1 MQTKPLLFI
10 AGPCVIE
17 SKALCFA
24 IAQELKAVSETLNV
38 PVVFKASFD
47 KANRTSK
54 DSFRGLGIRQGL
66 EILNSVKKTFG
77 LRVLTDIHTPD
88 QAAIV
93 AKVVDIIQIP
103 AFLSR
108 QTDLIIAAAKTGKT
122 INIKKA
128 QFAAPEDMEQII
140 KKVLS
145 TNNKKIML
153 TERGA
158 SFGYHN
164 LVVDMRGL
172 VQMAALG
179 APVVFDCTHAVQ
191 LPGGQGTSSGG
202 QREFVFPLARAAAAV
217 GIQGLFLET
226 HPDPAAARSDGP
238 NSLPLADVRAVLAK
252 VNRIHDLVRE
262 GA

>member
-172 VQMAALG
+172 PLMRSLG
-179 APVVFDCTHAVQ
+179 FPVIFDATHAVQ
-191 LPGGQGTSSGG
+191 RPGMGGTVSLGD
-202 QREFVFPLARAAAAV
+202 RDMVAPLARAAAGAGV
-217 GIQGLFLET
+217 DGFFLEV
-226 HPDPAAARSDGP
+226 HPDPAKAKSDAATSFPLRQLA
-238 NSLPLADVRAVLAK
+238 SLVKTLIKIDAVS
-252 VNRIHDLVRE
+252 
-262 GA
+262 GARK

>member
-164 LVVDMRGL
+164 LVVDMRAFPSCAHWVFQSYSTQHTQCRDRAWAELFHWETATWSRPLHAQPL
-172 VQMAALG
+172 VRALTG
-179 APVVFDCTHAVQ
+179 SFWKCILT
-191 LPGGQGTSSGG
+191 L
-202 QREFVFPLARAAAAV
+202 QRRNPM
-217 GIQGLFLET
+217 
-226 HPDPAAARSDGP
+226 
-238 NSLPLADVRAVLAK
+238 LPLHSLC
-252 VNRIHDLVRE
+252 
-262 GA
+262 GS